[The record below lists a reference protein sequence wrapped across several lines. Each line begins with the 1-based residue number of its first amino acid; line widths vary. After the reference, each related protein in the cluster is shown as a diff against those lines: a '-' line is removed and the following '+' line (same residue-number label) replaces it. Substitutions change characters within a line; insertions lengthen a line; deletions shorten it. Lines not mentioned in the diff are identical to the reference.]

1 MGFFS
6 WMTADSGES
15 IMNTYSGYRTET
27 VYMLSPGG
35 GERHREDNYEGYGVF
50 GGVDAFVH
58 LARTN
63 LPAERLAGL
72 DEDALRIVG
81 CALEA
86 GYYERTDDGT
96 KHQIFHVGAD
106 VIDPEI
112 TYHGVTYDVPIA
124 AFGGR
129 SANEMIADGL
139 LVERRF
145 EIAHPLKFSKSADA
159 VYEDLPASRDC
170 PCQGFFGR
178 GEEEDE
184 DEELE
189 TAR

>member
-6 WMTADSGES
+6 WMTSDTDES
-15 IMNTYSGYRTET
+15 IMSRYSDYPVST

-35 GERHREDNYEGYGVF
+35 GKSHREDNYEGYGVF

-58 LARTN
+58 LAKTN
-63 LPAERLAGL
+63 LPAERLEGL
-72 DEDALRIVG
+72 DDDALRMVG

-96 KHQIFHVGAD
+96 KHQIFHPGTD
-106 VIDPEI
+106 IIDPGI
-112 TYHGVTYDVPIA
+112 TYHGVTYDVPIE

-129 SANEMIADGL
+129 SANEMIRDGL

-145 EIAHPLKFSKSADA
+145 AIAYPLKFSKAADA
-159 VYEDLPASRDC
+159 VYEDLPPSRDC

-178 GEEEDE
+178 GEEEE
-184 DEELE
+184 DQME
-189 TAR
+189 TLH